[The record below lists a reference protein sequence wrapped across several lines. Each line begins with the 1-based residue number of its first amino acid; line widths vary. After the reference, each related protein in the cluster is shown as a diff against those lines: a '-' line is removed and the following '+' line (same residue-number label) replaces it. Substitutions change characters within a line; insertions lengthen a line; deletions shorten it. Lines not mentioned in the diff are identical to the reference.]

1 MGLLNKIKKAVKNAL
16 GVNDNKKQKMPVPDA
31 TLGPAGDSGAAIK
44 SDRNITD
51 RRRSRAARGRES
63 TIITAGSQI
72 GQRTLLG

>member
-44 SDRNITD
+44 ADRNITD